1 MPEPVFKK
9 KEIDGGPGS
18 IPEFLKK
25 KPEKEERK
33 REEQIRGGPDS
44 LPDFL
49 KKKPMEEKRKEEFEE
64 PEKSIR
70 RGPEFEKK
78 KEEEPKEKLPLE
90 SMLKKANDARAA
102 SDAAEKEMIKG
113 EKQLREIE
121 MQVARQEKQVDELRS
136 KAR

>member
-33 REEQIRGGPDS
+33 KEEQIRGGPDS

-49 KKKPMEEKRKEEFEE
+49 KKKPMEEKKKVEE
-64 PEKSIR
+64 PEISKR
-70 RGPEFEKK
+70 FGPEFEKK